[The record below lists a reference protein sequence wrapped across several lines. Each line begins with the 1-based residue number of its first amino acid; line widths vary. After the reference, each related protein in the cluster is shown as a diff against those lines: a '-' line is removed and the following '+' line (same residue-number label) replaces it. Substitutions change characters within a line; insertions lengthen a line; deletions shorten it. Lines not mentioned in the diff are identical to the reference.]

1 MDRVVNEIQAQ
12 LSPETLLL
20 ILVENSNN
28 VGRDNFVIVKDIL
41 SLIIGKTTG
50 MMRSIIDFSNSA
62 RTVCPF
68 TNDETMLMNAVK
80 GTDEMVPCGSTR
92 T

>member
-1 MDRVVNEIQAQ
+1 MDHVVNEIQAQ

-28 VGRDNFVIVKDIL
+28 VGRDNYFVIVKDIL

-50 MMRSIIDFSNSA
+50 MMRSIIDFSTTATTTTPARLSRSTLECNSMVGA
-62 RTVCPF
+62 
-68 TNDETMLMNAVK
+68 ET
-80 GTDEMVPCGSTR
+80 
-92 T
+92 